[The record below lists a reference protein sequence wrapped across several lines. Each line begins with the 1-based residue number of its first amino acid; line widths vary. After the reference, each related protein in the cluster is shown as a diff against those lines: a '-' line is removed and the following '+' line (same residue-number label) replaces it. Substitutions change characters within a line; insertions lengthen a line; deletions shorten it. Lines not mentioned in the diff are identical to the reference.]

1 MTQQF
6 CVLVQELLLE
16 HADLFCH
23 FKSIAPEGTITQ
35 GDIKEITDV
44 LQDNSV

>member
-16 HADLFCH
+16 RADLFYH
-23 FKSIAPEGTITQ
+23 FKSIASEGTVTQ
-35 GDIKEITDV
+35 DDIKKITSA
-44 LQDNSV
+44 LQDDSV